1 MNLPHLQDERSGRIA
16 TPSQEVPKRQSKF
29 TETQIVLILK
39 EADAGRPVDK
49 IWRSL
54 TYEEAISTRTKRFV
68 THSRDSIGTATSII
82 KSGRIARLTDAPD
95 RVYVESRPV

>member
-16 TPSQEVPKRQSKF
+16 TPSQKVPKRQSKL

-54 TYEEAISTRTKRFV
+54 TYEEGYLHAYETV
-68 THSRDSIGTATSII
+68 RDAQQG
-82 KSGRIARLTDAPD
+82 LD
-95 RVYVESRPV
+95 RYGHFYNQVRPHRALYRRA